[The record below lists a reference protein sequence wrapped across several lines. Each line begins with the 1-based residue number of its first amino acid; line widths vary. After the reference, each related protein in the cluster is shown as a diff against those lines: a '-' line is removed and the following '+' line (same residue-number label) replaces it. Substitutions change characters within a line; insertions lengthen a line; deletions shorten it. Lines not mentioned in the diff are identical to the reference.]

1 MPTAAHLGGLGP
13 TALSPQAQALYVA
26 LAHGHPCPEGQ
37 EEFLQELL
45 GYGLVLAHPH
55 PPGPGEYYLVRDPR
69 EVASERRELIYHQ
82 VGNAMAAAA
91 TLPEVLRPLT
101 MAYQRVAPQLTQ
113 GAVEYV
119 EGMET
124 VNARLSQIVATAT
137 EEIQAAQPTGPRSQE
152 TLDMAIPRDLA
163 AIGRGVAMR
172 TIYRAE
178 CRSHEPTA
186 GYVRKITTAGAN
198 VRTLGEG
205 FLRAII
211 VDRRIAVL
219 ADHTPL
225 LPGRDERRALIL
237 HDLGVVLYA
246 AAMFDRDWERATPW
260 RGEVA
265 PEAGADVTERQ
276 RSIMQQ
282 IVAGAPQASIATT
295 LKVSDRTV
303 NAELAELRR
312 LSGSNSLGQ
321 LGYWWAQQEA
331 GRA

>member
-1 MPTAAHLGGLGP
+1 MTAA
-13 TALSPQAQALYVA
+13 
-26 LAHGHPCPEGQ
+26 
-37 EEFLQELL
+37 
-45 GYGLVLAHPH
+45 
-55 PPGPGEYYLVRDPR
+55 
-69 EVASERRELIYHQ
+69 AS
-82 VGNAMAAAA
+82 
-91 TLPEVLRPLT
+91 LPEVLRPLA
-101 MAYQRVAPQLTQ
+101 MAYQRGAPQLVQ
-113 GAVEYV
+113 GAIEYV
-119 EGMET
+119 EGMEA
-124 VNARLSQIVATAT
+124 VNARLSQIVAACT
-137 EEIQAAQPTGPRSQE
+137 EELQTAQPTGPRSPE

-163 AIGRGVAMR
+163 ALERGVAMR

-186 GYVRKITTAGAN
+186 GYVRRITGAGGN
-198 VRTLGEG
+198 VRTLNER

-225 LPGRDERRALIL
+225 LPGQDGLRALIL

-260 RGEVA
+260 RGDMGPAESA
-265 PEAGADVTERQ
+265 EVTERQ

-282 IVAGAPQASIATT
+282 IVAGAPQASIAAS
-295 LKVSDRTV
+295 LNVSDRTV

-312 LSGSNSLGQ
+312 ASGSNSLAQ

-331 GRA
+331 GQA